1 MLSTSYLLFDHCGV
15 NGYVSNLL
23 FVINFI
29 SKNDIVKNLV

>member
-1 MLSTSYLLFDHCGV
+1 MLLIFYLFFDYCGV